1 MNAYSAI
8 FALIGLASL
17 FFVLP
22 LLPSLIEMGRKSDVK
37 PLNVIQQHAGEVG
50 YFAHSFRSY
59 INALRPEL
67 DRCAET
73 GTTAKGRMPDGAE
86 YLVLGRGEDALML
99 PLRRP
104 DGSCPVVLAS
114 STALL
119 LPPNVSFIRDIYAN
133 GRFIGAVNNSYR
145 AVLAEQ
151 EVHLAAGS
159 RVMRWIHA
167 GGEFIAD
174 PLCQLFGRVS
184 SDRSI
189 RLSHRSRFVRL
200 NAPRIEIGPPVPEK
214 SAAPHPER
222 AMNFA
227 SQRILRHGDFSIPAG
242 DVLHANLVVRGKL
255 CIGKGARVYGSVK
268 CEKDLLIEPDAI
280 VTGGAITECSMRIG
294 ANCTLHGPVIAEHKL
309 TIAKGTRCGTVED
322 PTTVSAPQI
331 VVENGVIVFGT
342 LWAREDGRVV
352 EKL

>member
-1 MNAYSAI
+1 MSTNSAVL
-8 FALIGLASL
+8 ALIALTGVLL
-17 FFVLP
+17 VLP
-22 LLPSLIEMGRKSDVK
+22 LLPLVIEVCRSSDVR

-50 YFAHSFRSY
+50 YFANSFRSY
-59 INALRPEL
+59 INAIRPEL

-73 GTTAKGRMPDGAE
+73 GATAKGRMPDGAE

-104 DGSCPVVLAS
+104 DGSCPVFLAS
-114 STALL
+114 STTLL
-119 LPPNVSFIRDIYAN
+119 LPPNLSFARDIYAN

-174 PLCQLFGRVS
+174 PLCQLFGRVT

-200 NAPRIEIGPPVPEK
+200 NAPRIEIGPPPPAK
-214 SAAPHPER
+214 SAASPLER
-222 AMNFA
+222 TVNLPP
-227 SQRILRHGDFSIPAG
+227 QRFLHHGDFSIPAG
-242 DVLHANLVVRGKL
+242 EIFRGDLVVRGRL
-255 CIGKGARVYGSVK
+255 SIGKGARVYGSVK
-268 CEKDLLIEPDAI
+268 CEKDMLIEA
-280 VTGGAITECSMRIG
+280 GAAVAGSVITERRMRIG
-294 ANCTLHGPVIAEHKL
+294 SNCNLHGPVIAERSL
-309 TIAKGTRCGTVED
+309 FIAKGTSCGTAAE
-322 PTTVSAPQI
+322 PTTVSAPEI
-331 VVENGVIVFGT
+331 AVENGVIVFGT
-342 LWAREDGRVV
+342 LWAREDGKVL
-352 EKL
+352 EKS